1 MKEFILSL
9 QKRFPNALYH
19 HSSDPDMEDDYIQ
32 LNKKTH
38 IQVGQCNEYNIV
50 TEENGKFTYSPTYKN
65 TSQVLKELEIA
76 QCNLDQLTVAIDEES
91 VNIYFDMGEDEE
103 PIHVVYWHEDEFLE
117 DSSVIFSALNAVD
130 MANRN
135 PQELL
140 ERLEL
145 SHLVG

>member
-1 MKEFILSL
+1 MLK
-9 QKRFPNALYH
+9 AL
-19 HSSDPDMEDDYIQ
+19 
-32 LNKKTH
+32 
-38 IQVGQCNEYNIV
+38 G
-50 TEENGKFTYSPTYKN
+50 
-65 TSQVLKELEIA
+65 IA